1 MSYAEKLKNPK
12 WQKKRLEILQRDEFK
27 CCYCNDEKTELQI
40 HHLKYT
46 KEPWQAP
53 NEDLITLCKHCH
65 NLISVYKGLYIINI
79 EKNYYENEDIYCL
92 IVKHTS
98 NNKVYITAYDYH
110 NNSLSEVCS
119 FLVGGQYHKSILKL
133 TA

>member
-27 CCYCNDEKTELQI
+27 CCYCNDTETELQI

-65 NLISVYKGLYIINI
+65 SVVSKFKYLKVIAI
-79 EKNYYENEDIYCL
+79 EKNSHGDDIFT
-92 IVKHTS
+92 ISVKHNS
-98 NNKVYITAYDYH
+98 NGLFNIVIYEIINSEINFIVEFLINGKLH
-110 NNSLSEVCS
+110 N
-119 FLVGGQYHKSILKL
+119 SILKL
-133 TA
+133 TS

>member
-27 CCYCNDEKTELQI
+27 CCYCNDAETELQI

-65 NLISVYKGLYIINI
+65 TLISTHKETKFVTIIKHNR
-79 EKNYYENEDIYCL
+79 KDDGF
-92 IVKHTS
+92 IVTKEIA
-98 NNKVYITAYDYH
+98 NNKPLIGMYEMSNGKIESGFGLFID
-110 NNSLSEVCS
+110 SQI
-119 FLVGGQYHKSILKL
+119 FKSIDKL
-133 TA
+133 RK